1 MVVQQVLVVRAVKVD
16 VRQHVIQVARG
27 NAQLVAVEKVVDQ
40 TQVVMDHV
48 NQRVQAVQLIVE
60 QLVQVDVTQVVQV
73 VAVKDAKGH
82 VKIPV
87 QAVA

>member
-1 MVVQQVLVVRAVKVD
+1 M
-16 VRQHVIQVARG
+16 
-27 NAQLVAVEKVVDQ
+27 DQ

-48 NQRVQAVQLIVE
+48 RQNVRAVQLIVE
-60 QLVQVDVTQVVQV
+60 QIVQVDVIQVVRV
-73 VAVKDAKGH
+73 VAVKDAKDH

>member
-1 MVVQQVLVVRAVKVD
+1 M
-16 VRQHVIQVARG
+16 
-27 NAQLVAVEKVVDQ
+27 DQ

-48 NQRVQAVQLIVE
+48 RQSVQAVQLIVE
-60 QLVQVDVTQVVQV
+60 QIVQVDATQIVQV
-73 VAVKDAKGH
+73 VAVKDAKDH